1 MMKSTKKTAGSKGK
15 IRGITRI
22 DHPARRTYGWYV
34 RLQVAGKSH
43 SKLFSDKS
51 HGGKNKAL
59 EAAVTHLRKLEK
71 QTGVKVGEGRGGNR
85 KAAAKPMAKKV
96 VKKAPAKKA
105 AKKAT
110 KKATKK
116 ASKRR

>member
-1 MMKSTKKTAGSKGK
+1 MKKTAGSKGK

-85 KAAAKPMAKKV
+85 KAVARPAAKKA

-105 AKKAT
+105 AKKAPA
-110 KKATKK
+110 KKAAKK
-116 ASKRR
+116 AARRR